1 MRRKATRQAVTA
13 DFGKLPNKSLHRSW
27 LAFWFFDVVTFVCVF
42 WFFSV
47 HSRWPASPVNSGVV
61 TAMELR
67 KSARRRANRMRAEA
81 AVEAERRRKIA
92 VDVDQQMDSFKEEAA
107 GLWQEFD
114 RSQLLTIVHASEN
127 DLDNGWLVESAL
139 EMLRSGAGAEDVR
152 SMVAQRQ
159 LERDLRVRTTL
170 GPTELVEALAD
181 DFRDLNA
188 SSSGWDLTNPG
199 CQFYVLT
206 LWKD

>member
-1 MRRKATRQAVTA
+1 
-13 DFGKLPNKSLHRSW
+13 
-27 LAFWFFDVVTFVCVF
+27 
-42 WFFSV
+42 
-47 HSRWPASPVNSGVV
+47 
-61 TAMELR
+61 MELS

-81 AVEAERRRKIA
+81 AVEAERRREIA
-92 VDVDQQMDSFKEEAA
+92 VFVDQEMNSLKEEAA

-114 RSQLLTIVHASEN
+114 SSQLLTIVHASEN

-159 LERDLRVRTTL
+159 LERDLRVRATL

-188 SSSGWDLTNPG
+188 VGDSGLDLTNPG
-199 CQFYVLT
+199 CQFFVLT